1 MCSTCVY
8 ICENVVNFLHILFC
22 WEMMYVIRANH
33 TFVSVYIVLCVSLCM
48 FTVHWIFKCKHL
60 HWSPNQWTW
69 HIYLFIFCLSLLST
83 QPQIASATAECHEWD
98 LHMYLFGKDA
108 RINRPYMHG
117 TYLVCANLTE
127 HTNVTATPK
136 HAEWWCNLSLQWRF
150 VSDRQCYCYALRC
163 VFVAVVAAQHVS
175 HTVACMHH
183 IHLAIDVNL
192 EFVHARCI
200 VLFIIETMNRCK
212 RNIEFYF
219 CFSVKIMCNALNLF
233 INLEECWLVFVFLFI
248 KSTKGNVKIKCDSEL
263 NKSITFDSVFVI
275 LFKIFE

>member
-1 MCSTCVY
+1 MCAHLY

-22 WEMMYVIRANH
+22 WDMMYVIRANH
-33 TFVSVYIVLCVSLCM
+33 TFVSIYIVLCVSLCM
-48 FTVHWIFKCKHL
+48 FTVHWIFKCKHLYL

-117 TYLVCANLTE
+117 SYLVCANLTE

-136 HAEWWCNLSLQWRF
+136 HTEWWCNLSLQWRF
-150 VSDRQCYCYALRC
+150 VSDWQCYCYALRC
-163 VFVAVVAAQHVS
+163 VRCRSRRTTRVTYCSMHASYSPCDRCELRLVHV
-175 HTVACMHH
+175 
-183 IHLAIDVNL
+183 
-192 EFVHARCI
+192 RCI
-200 VLFIIETMNRCK
+200 VLFKIETMNRCK

-263 NKSITFDSVFVI
+263 NKSNTFDSVFVI
-275 LFKIFE
+275 LFKTFE